1 MAKKEPKMLGEG
13 RLSKRNLWGYS
24 MGGIGRDMTYT
35 LVNTFLTLFIL
46 ATKKLS
52 NADYAAVG
60 VIFIVCRIFDGLN
73 DPIMGMLIEKT
84 RTKFGKFKPWILA
97 GMFTNIIIVLLLF
110 FVPLY
115 GTGYVV
121 FFGFMYLLWG
131 VTYTMNDISYWGMM
145 PSLTSNAEDRNNLAT
160 IANVGAGL
168 GMGLC
173 LILIPVLTAGDFALG
188 GNTETAY
195 RIFALVICS
204 IFAGCQIMTCCV
216 VQEKP
221 LPPLTEEEIA
231 EKEAKKAEK
240 EARKQMSKEQKAEA
254 RIAKKVAKAE
264 AKANDTKKAN
274 PLVAMFKV
282 LFGNDQVLVTAGS
295 MLLYNIGSAVMN
307 ALVTYWVYLKYG
319 YNGMLVT
326 VFTALTGVSM
336 AIVVLYPII
345 SKKLTRKQLMKVCFG
360 AICAG
365 YIIML
370 TLALATHTLDLSN
383 GKEIGILRDL
393 LNLNLEQTALFVGIA
408 LFGAIASFG
417 QALFYQVLTISM
429 TNTIEYN
436 DLKFGSR
443 DEGFIFS
450 VRPFMAKMGSSGVKL
465 IETVVLL
472 AVGYTAISKIISEAV
487 VDQANDRIT
496 QEVMNAK
503 IAEALSSADPNA
515 AQWIMVCM
523 AVLPVLFLIGAFVLY
538 MKKYKID
545 EKEYEEICAKI
556 RERDGITE
564 ESTCECG
571 CGCDCGCHDGEECD
585 CECGCDCC
593 SEDNDAEEKCTCGC
607 CAEHTPDAE

>member
-97 GMFTNIIIVLLLF
+97 GMFTNIVIVLLLF

-131 VTYTMNDISYWGMM
+131 ITYTMNDISYWGMM

-254 RIAKKVAKAE
+254 KIAKKVAKAE
-264 AKANDTKKAN
+264 AKANGTKKAN

-370 TLALATHTLDLSN
+370 ALALATHTLDLSN

-487 VDQANDRIT
+487 VDQANGVIT